1 MLADTTSSLLEIN
14 GTFFAEVIV
23 FLVMLLLLG
32 KYVYPSIIKAATE
45 RQNQVEAALK
55 AAEEAKADVAKSLD
69 EAKKELASAKD
80 GAREITERAKREAAT
95 DADETRKKA
104 QAEAQA
110 QLVLAREEIAAERD
124 KAMQQLRAEVG
135 NLVVSAA
142 GQVLGQSIDATAHRK
157 LIDDSLA
164 KVGPEEGSK
173 N

>member
-23 FLVMLLLLG
+23 FLVMLALMA
-32 KYVYPSIIKAATE
+32 KFVYPAIIKAATE
-45 RQNQVEAALK
+45 RQDQVEAALK
-55 AAEEAKADVAKSLD
+55 AAEQSKVDVAKSLE

-80 GAREITERAKREAAT
+80 GAREILDRAKREAAA

-104 QAEAQA
+104 QAESQA
-110 QLVLAREEIAAERD
+110 QLVRAREEIEAERD

-142 GQVLGQSIDATAHRK
+142 GKVLGQSIDAGAHRK
-157 LIDDSLA
+157 LIDESLA
-164 KVGPEEGSK
+164 KVGAEETGK

>member
-23 FLVMLLLLG
+23 FLVMLAILA
-32 KYVYPSIIKAATE
+32 KWVYPVIIKAATE

-55 AAEEAKADVAKSLD
+55 AAEQAKADVAKSLE

-80 GAREITERAKREAAT
+80 GAREILDRAKREAAS
-95 DADETRKKA
+95 DADETRKKS

-110 QLVLAREEIAAERD
+110 QLVRAREEIAAERD

-142 GQVLGQSIDATAHRK
+142 GQVLGQSIDAGAHRK

-164 KVGPEEGSK
+164 KVGAEESSK

>member
-1 MLADTTSSLLEIN
+1 MLADTSSSLLEIN

-23 FLVMLLLLG
+23 FLVMLAVLA
-32 KYVYPSIIKAATE
+32 KWVYPAIIKAATE

-55 AAEEAKADVAKSLD
+55 AAEEAKADVAKSLE

-80 GAREITERAKREAAT
+80 GAREIIDRAKREAAT
-95 DADETRKKA
+95 DADETRRKT

-110 QLVLAREEIAAERD
+110 QLDRAREEIVAERD

-142 GQVLGQSIDATAHRK
+142 GRVLGESIDATAHRK

-164 KVGPEEGSK
+164 KGAAEEG
-173 N
+173 NRN

>member
-23 FLVMLLLLG
+23 FLVMLALLA
-32 KYVYPSIIKAATE
+32 KYVYPAIIKAATE

-55 AAEEAKADVAKSLD
+55 AAEDAKAGVANSLD
-69 EAKKELASAKD
+69 EAKKELAGAKES
-80 GAREITERAKREAAT
+80 AREIIERAKREAAT
-95 DADETRKKA
+95 EADETRKKS

-110 QLVLAREEIAAERD
+110 QLTHASDEIAAERD

-135 NLVVSAA
+135 NLVVTAA
-142 GQVLGQSIDATAHRK
+142 GRVLGQSIDATAHRK

-164 KVGPEEGSK
+164 KVGPEEGNK

>member
-1 MLADTTSSLLEIN
+1 MLADTTAGLLEIN

-23 FLVMLLLLG
+23 FVVMLLLLG

-55 AAEEAKADVAKSLD
+55 AAEDAKVDVAKSLE

-80 GAREITERAKREAAT
+80 GAREIIDRAKREAAT
-95 DADETRKKA
+95 DADETRKKT

-110 QLVLAREEIAAERD
+110 QLARAREEIAAERD

-142 GQVLGQSIDATAHRK
+142 GRVLGESIDATAHRK

-164 KVGPEEGSK
+164 KVAAEEGSK

>member
-23 FLVMLLLLG
+23 FLVMLAILA
-32 KYVYPSIIKAATE
+32 KWVYPVIIKVATE

-55 AAEEAKADVAKSLD
+55 AAEEAKTDVAKSLE

-80 GAREITERAKREAAT
+80 GAREIMERAKREAAT
-95 DADETRKKA
+95 DADETRKKS

-110 QLVLAREEIAAERD
+110 QLVRAREEIAAERD

-142 GQVLGQSIDATAHRK
+142 GQVLGQSIDASAHRK

-164 KVGPEEGSK
+164 KVGAEEGSK

>member
-23 FLVMLLLLG
+23 FLVMLAILA
-32 KYVYPSIIKAATE
+32 KWVYPAIIKAATE

-55 AAEEAKADVAKSLD
+55 AAEEAKADVAKSLA
-69 EAKKELASAKD
+69 EAKQELASAKD
-80 GAREITERAKREAAT
+80 GAREILDRAKREAAT
-95 DADETRKKA
+95 DADETRKKS

-110 QLVLAREEIAAERD
+110 QLERARDEIAAERD

-135 NLVVSAA
+135 NLVVTAA
-142 GQVLGQSIDATAHRK
+142 GRVLGQSIDAGAHRK

>member
-23 FLVMLLLLG
+23 FLVMLAVLA
-32 KYVYPSIIKAATE
+32 KWVYPGIIKVATE

-55 AAEEAKADVAKSLD
+55 AAEDAKADVAKSLE
-69 EAKKELASAKD
+69 EAKHELASAKES
-80 GAREITERAKREAAT
+80 AREIIERSKREAAV
-95 DADETRKKA
+95 DADETRKKS

-142 GQVLGQSIDATAHRK
+142 GRVLGQSIDATAHRK

>member
-23 FLVMLLLLG
+23 FLVMLALLA
-32 KYVYPSIIKAATE
+32 KYVYPAIIKAATE

-55 AAEEAKADVAKSLD
+55 AAEDAKADVAKSMD
-69 EAKKELASAKD
+69 EAKSELAAAKES
-80 GAREITERAKREAAT
+80 AREIIERSKREAAT
-95 DADETRKKA
+95 EADETRKKS

-110 QLVLAREEIAAERD
+110 QLTRARDEIAAERD

-135 NLVVSAA
+135 NLVVTAA
-142 GQVLGQSIDATAHRK
+142 GRVLGQSIDATAHRK